1 MLIGAIDGAVSDN
14 TIEYIT
20 IASTGNSTDFGDL
33 TITKTTRAAAS
44 SSTLGVWA
52 GGQSAYDNTIDYV
65 TISTTGNALDWG
77 DLTSPRGSVSGG
89 ASSVHGG
96 LS

>member
-1 MLIGAIDGAVSDN
+1 MLMGAIQTFSAGTDA
-14 TIEYIT
+14 IEYIT

-33 TITKTTRAAAS
+33 TISKTGRAAAS

-65 TISTTGNALDWG
+65 NIGTTGNASDWG
-77 DLTSPRGSVSGG
+77 NLTSVRGSVSGG
-89 ASSVHGG
+89 TSSVHGG
-96 LS
+96 L

>member
-1 MLIGAIDGAVSDN
+1 MGAIQTFSAGNNA
-14 TIEYIT
+14 IEYIT

-33 TITKTTRAAAS
+33 TLSKHGRAAAS

-52 GGQSAYDNTIDYV
+52 GGVSAYSDTIDYV
-65 TISTTGNALDWG
+65 NIGTTGNASDWG
-77 DLTSPRGSVSGG
+77 NLTSATGYISGG
-89 ASSVHGG
+89 TSSVHGG